1 MQMKQIL
8 CLLIL
13 LSTAKV
19 ICMGVDDESD
29 KPVVYASVTTPNL
42 WDIGDRQAY
51 LVITDKNWSKYY
63 PNPPAGSDFANC
75 IYVVASMGMQPNP
88 GYRIKILQI
97 KQQKERVVVSLELLG
112 PEPKKAYAQV
122 IVTPLAVAEVKKKQL
137 EPYSRL
143 EFVFTDQEGRQIGT
157 EKVEF

>member
-1 MQMKQIL
+1 MQIKQIL

-19 ICMGVDDESD
+19 NCMGVDNESN

-51 LVITDKNWSKYY
+51 LVISDKNWSKYY
-63 PNPPAGSDFANC
+63 PNKPAGSDFANC

-88 GYRIKILQI
+88 GHRIKILQI
-97 KQQKERVVVSLELLG
+97 KQQEDRVVVSLELLG
-112 PEPKKAYAQV
+112 PEPKKAYVQM
-122 IVTPLAVAEVKKKQL
+122 IVTPIAVAEVKKKQL
-137 EPYSRL
+137 EPYHRL
-143 EFVFTDQEGRQIGT
+143 EFVFTDQNGRDLAT